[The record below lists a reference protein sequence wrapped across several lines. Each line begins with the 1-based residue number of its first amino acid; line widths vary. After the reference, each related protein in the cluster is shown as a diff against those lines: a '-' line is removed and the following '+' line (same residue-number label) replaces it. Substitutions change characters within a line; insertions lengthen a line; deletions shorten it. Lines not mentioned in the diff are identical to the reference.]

1 MLMPSW
7 RNAPTARGVSPSP
20 HALSRPYAARSN
32 TATSAPRRAA
42 AMAAAAPAGPAP
54 ITAMSQ
60 VGTAVNGTAPSDLP
74 AGAGNLWAVNHNPH
88 LDPAIYEY
96 LLAHN
101 PPPDDLTAELVAET
115 EAMGD
120 IARMQA
126 GLDQAAFLGFMV
138 GLLQARLVVE
148 IGTFTGLSSLAMA
161 RALPPGG
168 RIVCLDVSEEYTAV
182 ARRFWERAGVADR
195 ITLRIGPAAAS
206 LASLDDWEEVSVRG
220 GAADRPIDLAFID
233 ADKSGYPDYY
243 RTLADRLSPNGVII
257 ADNIFMNG
265 EVVKAEPGP
274 DAAAMTEFAR
284 SLQNDPLTET
294 VLVPLGDGLSLT
306 RLAPSPI

>member
-1 MLMPSW
+1 M
-7 RNAPTARGVSPSP
+7 
-20 HALSRPYAARSN
+20 
-32 TATSAPRRAA
+32 AT
-42 AMAAAAPAGPAP
+42 AAPAGPAP

-60 VGTAVNGTAPSDLP
+60 VGTAGNGTAP
-74 AGAGNLWAVNHNPH
+74 AGAGNLGAVNHNPH

-101 PPPDDLTAELVAET
+101 PPPDRLAAEMVAET

-120 IARMQA
+120 IARMQT
-126 GLDQAAFLGFMV
+126 GLDQTAFLGFMV

-168 RIVCLDVSEEYTAV
+168 RLVCLDVSEEYTAV

-206 LASLDDWEEVSVRG
+206 LASMDDWEEISGRDGAG
-220 GAADRPIDLAFID
+220 GRPIDLAFID

-243 RTLADRLSPNGVII
+243 RILADRLAPQGVII
-257 ADNIFMNG
+257 ADNLFMNG
-265 EVVKAEPGP
+265 EVVKPEPGP
-274 DAAAMTEFAR
+274 DAVAMTEFAR
-284 SLQNDPLTET
+284 SLQDDPGAET

-306 RLAPSPI
+306 RLAPPPSPA

>member
-1 MLMPSW
+1 M
-7 RNAPTARGVSPSP
+7 
-20 HALSRPYAARSN
+20 
-32 TATSAPRRAA
+32 
-42 AMAAAAPAGPAP
+42 
-54 ITAMSQ
+54 
-60 VGTAVNGTAPSDLP
+60 NGTAPSGIP
-74 AGAGNLWAVNHNPH
+74 AGAGNLGAVNHNPH
-88 LDPAIYEY
+88 LDPAIYQY

-101 PPPDDLTAELVAET
+101 PPPDDLAAELVAET

-120 IARMQA
+120 VARMQA
-126 GLDQAAFLGFMV
+126 GMDQAAFLAFMV

-168 RIVCLDVSEEYTAV
+168 RIVCLDISEEYTAV

-206 LASLDDWEEVSVRG
+206 LSSMDDWEETAGLG
-220 GAADRPIDLAFID
+220 GAAGRPIDLAFID

-243 RTLADRLSPNGVII
+243 QTLAARLAPHGVII

-265 EVVKAEPGP
+265 EVVKPEPGP
-274 DAAAMTEFAR
+274 DATAMTEFAR
-284 SLQNDPLTET
+284 SLQDDPRTET
-294 VLVPLGDGLSLT
+294 VLVPLGDGMSLT
-306 RLAPSPI
+306 RLARPGSREPSN

>member
-1 MLMPSW
+1 M
-7 RNAPTARGVSPSP
+7 
-20 HALSRPYAARSN
+20 
-32 TATSAPRRAA
+32 
-42 AMAAAAPAGPAP
+42 
-54 ITAMSQ
+54 
-60 VGTAVNGTAPSDLP
+60 
-74 AGAGNLWAVNHNPH
+74 NHNPH

-168 RIVCLDVSEEYTAV
+168 RLVCLDVSEEYTAV

-206 LASLDDWEEVSVRG
+206 LASLDDWEEVSGRG
-220 GAADRPIDLAFID
+220 GAADRPINLAFID

-274 DAAAMTEFAR
+274 DATAMTEFAR

-306 RLAPSPI
+306 RLAASPSPV